1 MSSNLKE
8 DTTRLEEAEGIG
20 AVLRKGYEDHNK
32 IEKSYEEEDSKKKKE
47 KAKKEEEDDEDEED
61 ESEK

>member
-32 IEKSYEEEDSKKKKE
+32 IEKSYEEEDSKKKK
-47 KAKKEEEDDEDEED
+47 
-61 ESEK
+61 